1 MDEKVYKLF
10 RELEIPFEK
19 IEHPAL
25 FSCNDNEKY
34 NLSFNGTICKNLF
47 IRNSNKSQYYLI
59 VLPIEKQLNLKDLQK
74 LLNESRLSFS
84 SETDLE
90 LKLKSQSGSVSL
102 LNIINVESTDVLFV
116 IDSSIL
122 KHSKVCF
129 HPNINTCTIIF
140 NPIYIDKILNQ
151 FDVKYMYKDL

>member
-74 LLNESRLSFS
+74 LLNESRLSFK
-84 SETDLE
+84 TKIPKWLCF
-90 LKLKSQSGSVSL
+90 
-102 LNIINVESTDVLFV
+102 II
-116 IDSSIL
+116 
-122 KHSKVCF
+122 
-129 HPNINTCTIIF
+129 
-140 NPIYIDKILNQ
+140 
-151 FDVKYMYKDL
+151 KYYKC